1 MGQVSMAQD
10 GVLQVSVLPEGLL
23 HQGLLHQGLLQESL
37 LPPRRRLLLLSP
49 LALLTLPLSGLWSP
63 ALVVSGA
70 ALAQSAHAAPRRAP
84 RAKPNPVGPDGMTV
98 AQLSK
103 FLRNL
108 QGAVKGGSAVR
119 VAEWISFPLRVNV
132 EGSPR
137 RLIGTT
143 LFLAEYASVFPPD
156 VRTAVM
162 NQKFKDITR
171 DAKGALLANG
181 SVWIAGICD
190 DLECTTPTPKLVAI
204 NLPLR

>member
-1 MGQVSMAQD
+1 MGQVSMARVSVLQK
-10 GVLQVSVLPEGLL
+10 GVLQEGVSQMNLL
-23 HQGLLHQGLLQESL
+23 RQ
-37 LPPRRRLLLLSP
+37 RRRLLLSSP
-49 LALLTLPLSGLWSP
+49 LALLTLPLSGLWSS

-70 ALAQSAHAAPRRAP
+70 ALAQSAQAATRRAP

-103 FLRNL
+103 FLRKL
-108 QGAVKGGSAVR
+108 QAAVKSGSAAR

-143 LFLAEYASVFPPD
+143 LFLAEYASVFPPG
-156 VRTAVM
+156 VRAAVM
-162 NQKFKDITR
+162 NQKFKEITR